1 MLNEIIFKTKLC
13 TGIVTTARV
22 THASPAGAYANT
34 ANRDWENDAE
44 VRADQHDPELCR
56 DIAYQL
62 VHTYPGNQFKVNS
75 FKYYTDLLIL
85 MSITSEIDALYIV
98 FITGYSRRRSS

>member
-1 MLNEIIFKTKLC
+1 MLNEIIYKTKLP

-62 VHTYPGNQFKVNS
+62 VHTHPGNQFKVNS
-75 FKYYTDLLIL
+75 FIIHFTYYNVD
-85 MSITSEIDALYIV
+85 S
-98 FITGYSRRRSS
+98 FRNRRFTYCVHYRLF